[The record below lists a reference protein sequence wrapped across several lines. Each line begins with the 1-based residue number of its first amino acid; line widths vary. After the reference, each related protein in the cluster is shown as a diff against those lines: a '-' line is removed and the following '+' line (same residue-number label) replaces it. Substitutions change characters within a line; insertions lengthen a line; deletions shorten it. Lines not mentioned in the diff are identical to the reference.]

1 MALRF
6 NGKLLSRKKTC
17 KYVPRTIKKI
27 HINHKNKF
35 MNLKSPKGRENKWFP
50 QHTLYS
56 NKIIQFVSINIVSI
70 DKQKKPKKCQ
80 RKGFGRR
87 PEESVIELK

>member
-6 NGKLLSRKKTC
+6 DGKLLSRKKIC
-17 KYVPRTIKKI
+17 KYVPRTIKEI

-35 MNLKSPKGRENKWFP
+35 MNLKSLKGRENKWFP

-70 DKQKKPKKCQ
+70 DKQKKKSW

-87 PEESVIELK
+87 PEESIIELK

>member
-1 MALRF
+1 
-6 NGKLLSRKKTC
+6 
-17 KYVPRTIKKI
+17 
-27 HINHKNKF
+27 
-35 MNLKSPKGRENKWFP
+35 MNLKCPKGRKNKWFP

-70 DKQKKPKKCQ
+70 NKQKKTKKSR